1 MVKSMFYCQ
10 SEPGDLICKQ
20 GDPGNSFFVIE
31 KGEADVLVD
40 AKVKKQVKAGQCF
53 GDLALL
59 YNAPRAATI
68 RPKETC
74 FLWGLSRRDFRR
86 TADEIGI
93 KESVEN
99 RKVIE
104 NISYFDTMTQ
114 LQKDAIAS
122 VLLLQKFA
130 PGENIVNEGDI
141 AASFYIIKEGNVVII
156 KGEKELRKLKKG
168 DSFGELALYY
178 QTVRDATVRAI
189 DWVHCLALGRDSLT
203 NILGSKIQNITF
215 RNIKKWAFD
224 RSELLNQLT
233 SIQKEKVMEAFEIKP
248 FTKNDK
254 IFQVGKS
261 CDMMVILIEGSL
273 KKSTAPEVVIT
284 QKSSLFGD
292 EFLLTPNR
300 EKIMEYELVMGSDG
314 LLAVVLIEKFFECVG
329 GPLEEVFEK
338 NKKSHEVRFFGVW
351 G

>member
-1 MVKSMFYCQ
+1 MYYCQ
-10 SEPGDLICKQ
+10 ADENDLICKQ

-31 KGEADVLVD
+31 KGIADVIVD
-40 AKVKKQVKAGQCF
+40 EKVKKQVKTGQCF

-68 RPKETC
+68 KVKETC
-74 FLWGLSRRDFRR
+74 FLWSLARQDFRR

-93 KESVEN
+93 KESNEN
-99 RKVIE
+99 RKVIDTIAFFE
-104 NISYFDTMTQ
+104 TMTDM
-114 LQKDAIAS
+114 QKEAIAS

-178 QTVRDATVRAI
+178 NTVRDATVRAI
-189 DWVHCLALGRDSLT
+189 DVVHCLALGRDALT
-203 NILGSKIQNITF
+203 NILGNKIQKITF

-224 RSELLNQLT
+224 RSDLLNQLT
-233 SIQKEKVMEAFEIKP
+233 SIQKEKVMESFEIKP
-248 FTKNDK
+248 FSKGDK
-254 IFQVGKS
+254 IFEIKKT
-261 CDMMVILIEGSL
+261 CDKLVILIEGGV
-273 KKSTAPEVVIT
+273 KKTNAPDVIIT

-292 EFLLTPNR
+292 EHLTASN
-300 EKIMEYELVMGSDG
+300 KNKLMDYELIVENDG
-314 LLAVVLIEKFFECVG
+314 LLAVIEYNKFFLCIG
-329 GPLEEVFEK
+329 GSLEEVFEK
-338 NKKSHEVRFFGVW
+338 NKKSHEVRFFFL
-351 G
+351 